1 MGFNSIPPRLQALCS
16 VRGGVSTMSRLFI
29 ILLTVNNQDIAA
41 VQLLLASDRPHKEP
55 QPRLNRS
62 TLCKL
67 LWSCWRPFMTED
79 DRRSCSMK
87 LLINSPR
94 CFSSAGLM
102 SVGAGECW
110 NANGC
115 FYVRVRLRLCIVL
128 RVDTRHVG
136 AKQFVH
142 WLGLKKKQQQPK
154 CCLWMRCFAFN
165 WSLHLPL
172 FLK

>member
-1 MGFNSIPPRLQALCS
+1 
-16 VRGGVSTMSRLFI
+16 MSRLFI

-55 QPRLNRS
+55 RPRLNRS

-67 LWSCWRPFMTED
+67 LWSCWRPFVTED

-87 LLINSPR
+87 LLINSPC

-128 RVDTRHVG
+128 GVDTRHVG

-142 WLGLKKKQQQPK
+142 WLGLKKNNSNQNVVCECVALLLMEAFICPFFKIGNQGFWKRKPHK
-154 CCLWMRCFAFN
+154 SGGCWLWY
-165 WSLHLPL
+165 
-172 FLK
+172 